1 MFGETGQDCCDLIA
15 ISAIM
20 TLGCVLKKSENGAI
34 TYLIKARYSNKN
46 IDAIYELFLTFFS
59 AL

>member
-46 IDAIYELFLTFFS
+46 VDAI
-59 AL
+59 

>member
-1 MFGETGQDCCDLIA
+1 MCLAKLDSIVVNLIA

-46 IDAIYELFLTFFS
+46 VDAI
-59 AL
+59 